1 MALSS
6 DWTSADLWVLL
17 RAPSI
22 CFVAPTCSQVASAAA
37 PAPGQCKHSPRVH
50 ALRPGT
56 TTSLKDSKT
65 PPILLPLETLSI
77 MITSPLFLGPPL
89 TRPQLQT
96 LDTLHGTS
104 DTRSCGG
111 RFLWAPELAL
121 RAVEEGPE
129 GQVSSLATGTR
140 VSSCP
145 CPLPFA
151 LETHLLVPTP
161 RSPFCLAPCSSV
173 LPDPVTYLPS
183 TWSKVTQAPA
193 TSRLPTATVR
203 EEKGGQT
210 ETQPRRDAAARG
222 LSGQTLGPRRTL
234 SVQIAALAR
243 PAAPTCWGD

>member
-1 MALSS
+1 MALPS

-17 RAPSI
+17 RAPST
-22 CFVAPTCSQVASAAA
+22 CFEALTLAGGLCRCTC
-37 PAPGQCKHSPRVH
+37 PRQCKHSPRVH
-50 ALRPGT
+50 AHRPGT
-56 TTSLKDSKT
+56 TTSLKDSKA
-65 PPILLPLETLSI
+65 PRILLPLETFSI

-111 RFLWAPELAL
+111 RFLWAPELTL

-129 GQVSSLATGTR
+129 GQVSSLAAGTR

-145 CPLPFA
+145 CPLPLA

-173 LPDPVTYLPS
+173 LPDPATYLLS

-203 EEKGGQT
+203 EEKGEQT
-210 ETQPRRDAAARG
+210 ETQPRRDAAEQAVWTNTRAQKDTQRPDRSPG
-222 LSGQTLGPRRTL
+222 PPRRAHML
-234 SVQIAALAR
+234 
-243 PAAPTCWGD
+243 G